1 MADEKVDEIPD
12 IYCNGVEM
20 GISPYDLTIE
30 LQLNS
35 PAKGSEKQVPKP
47 VVVGRVRM
55 SVEHAKVFA
64 IILKKNLKTYE
75 DQTGG
80 LIRVHPELL
89 KDLGVSREE
98 DW

>member
-1 MADEKVDEIPD
+1 MADEKVVEIPD

-35 PAKGSEKQVPKP
+35 PPKGSEAQAPD
-47 VVVGRVRM
+47 VVGRVRM
-55 SVEHAKVFA
+55 SLEHAKVFA
-64 IILKKNLKTYE
+64 IILKKHLKGYE

-80 LIRVHPELL
+80 FIRVHPDLL
-89 KDLGVSREE
+89 KGLGVSKEE

>member
-1 MADEKVDEIPD
+1 VADEKVPATPD
-12 IYCNGVEM
+12 IYCNAVQM

-35 PAKGSEKQVPKP
+35 PPKEKEALEG
-47 VVVGRVRM
+47 VVVGKVRM
-55 SVEHAKVFA
+55 SLEHAKVFA
-64 IILKKNLKTYE
+64 IMLRKHLKGYE

-80 LIRVHPELL
+80 AIRVHPDLL
-89 KDLGVSREE
+89 KELGISREE

>member
-1 MADEKVDEIPD
+1 MAEEKAGDIPD

-20 GISPYDLTIE
+20 GISPYDVTIE

-35 PAKGSEKQVPKP
+35 PPKGSDKQAQAL
-47 VVVGRVRM
+47 VGKVRM
-55 SVEHAKVFA
+55 SLEHAKVFA
-64 IILKKNLKTYE
+64 IMLKKNLKTYE

-89 KDLGVSREE
+89 KGLGVSREE

>member
-1 MADEKVDEIPD
+1 MSDEKVDETPD

-35 PAKGSEKQVPKP
+35 PPKGSEKQAPAL
-47 VVVGRVRM
+47 VGKVRM
-55 SVEHAKVFA
+55 SLEHAKVFA
-64 IILKKNLKTYE
+64 IILKKQLKGYE

-80 LIRVHPELL
+80 LIRVHPDLL
-89 KDLGVSREE
+89 KGLGVSREE

>member
-1 MADEKVDEIPD
+1 MADEKVHEIPD

-35 PAKGSEKQVPKP
+35 PQKGAEKQAPA
-47 VVVGRVRM
+47 VVGKVRM
-55 SVEHAKVFA
+55 SLEHAKVFA
-64 IILKKNLKTYE
+64 IVLKKHLRTYE
-75 DQTGG
+75 DQAGG
-80 LIRVHPELL
+80 PIRVHPELL
-89 KDLGVSREE
+89 QGLGVSKEE

>member
-1 MADEKVDEIPD
+1 VAEEKVDETPD

-35 PAKGSEKQVPKP
+35 PPKEGEKQIPTP
-47 VVVGRVRM
+47 VVVGKVRM
-55 SVEHAKVFA
+55 SLEHAKVFA
-64 IILKKNLKTYE
+64 IILKKNLLTYE
-75 DQTGG
+75 GKTGG
-80 LIRVHPELL
+80 LIRVHPDLL
-89 KDLGVSREE
+89 KGLGVSKEE

>member
-1 MADEKVDEIPD
+1 MPDDKPDQVPD

-35 PAKGSEKQVPKP
+35 PSKGGDKQAPAQ

-55 SVEHAKVFA
+55 SLEHAKVFA
-64 IILKKNLKTYE
+64 IILKKNLKGYE
-75 DQTGG
+75 DKTGG
-80 LIRVHPELL
+80 LIRVHPDLL
-89 KDLGVSREE
+89 KGLGVSREE

>member
-1 MADEKVDEIPD
+1 MADEKVDETPD

-35 PAKGSEKQVPKP
+35 PPKGGDKQAAAL
-47 VVVGRVRM
+47 VGKVRM
-55 SVEHAKVFA
+55 SLEHAKVFA
-64 IILKKNLKTYE
+64 IMLKKQLRNYE
-75 DQTGG
+75 EQTGG

-89 KDLGVSREE
+89 KGLGVSKEE